1 MSGCDIPDGSGEEA
15 QFDAYRP
22 KASGEGD
29 YATMAWA
36 MRNAAK
42 RVCYSIAHSNAMNGI
57 AKGTVMVPV
66 TPWWAEAL
74 QVTKMVS
81 LLLLLASAA
90 WAVVYHVQLARRKK
104 Q

>member
-1 MSGCDIPDGSGEEA
+1 
-15 QFDAYRP
+15 
-22 KASGEGD
+22 
-29 YATMAWA
+29 
-36 MRNAAK
+36 
-42 RVCYSIAHSNAMNGI
+42 MNGI

-90 WAVVYHVQLARRKK
+90 WAVVYHVRLARRKK